1 MLFTILLLFYFLISV
16 IFKGFDHDFSA
27 FASLF
32 WLMKWITDYD
42 KCTFSYVECK
52 LRKVKREEGYIN
64 YIMEEVRSVNKLKW
78 RYIIYIYV
86 LVVFIINMMY
96 KLNYL

>member
-1 MLFTILLLFYFLISV
+1 MLFTILLLFYFLISIV
-16 IFKGFDHDFSA
+16 FRNFDHDFAA

-32 WLMKWITDYD
+32 WLVKWLRDYD
-42 KCTFSYVECK
+42 KCTLSYVECK

-64 YIMEEVRSVNKLKW
+64 YIMEEVRSVNKLKY

-86 LVVFIINMMY
+86 LIVFIINMLY
-96 KLNYL
+96 KYNYI